1 MSQENV
7 EIVRRHLEDWRRDDF
22 DAFVSKVHS
31 DIEWHAVLQRLV
43 EGPESVYRGREGIRR
58 LWHTYRTELDG
69 FEVEADEIRDVG
81 DDRVVLLGRIRWRGA
96 ASGIE
101 TESPF
106 AVIEHELHLGAP
118 RGLPARR
125 PAEDDVLHRLAADRR
140 R

>member
-69 FEVEADEIRDVG
+69 FGRDLFLVHPDERPEDVHRRG
-81 DDRVVLLGRIRWRGA
+81 TGNRRQVL
-96 ASGIE
+96 
-101 TESPF
+101 ES
-106 AVIEHELHLGAP
+106 L
-118 RGLPARR
+118 
-125 PAEDDVLHRLAADRR
+125 
-140 R
+140 

>member
-7 EIVRRHLEDWRRDDF
+7 KIVRRQLEDWQRDDF
-22 DAFVSKVHS
+22 DAFVSKAHP

-96 ASGIE
+96 ASGLE
-101 TESPF
+101 TKSPF
-106 AVIEHELHLGAP
+106 AMVITIRDGKMFRSLDYLSQEEALKVV
-118 RGLPARR
+118 GL
-125 PAEDDVLHRLAADRR
+125 EE
-140 R
+140 